1 MSTRTLSFL
10 QWLGIL
16 AGPLVWTAQHVVG
29 YGVGVAAGS
38 QGGQTWHLDY
48 DVWQYVLLSLAC
60 LTFVVA
66 ETSAAAV
73 FLQTREED
81 YGDGPPENGRP
92 WETIARRGRLH
103 FFATAALVANVLF
116 LAIPVLDSVE
126 SITSILCRQS

>member
-29 YGVGVAAGS
+29 FGVGVAACS
-38 QGGQTWHLDY
+38 AGGQQWHLDY
-48 DVWQYVLLSLAC
+48 DLWQYVLLALAC
-60 LTFVVA
+60 LAFVVA

-73 FLQTREED
+73 FLRTRDED
-81 YGDGPPENGRP
+81 FGDGPPENGRP
-92 WETIARRGRLH
+92 WEAVARRGRLH

-116 LAIPVLDSVE
+116 LAIPLLDGIGSVA
-126 SITSILCRQS
+126 STLCRQS